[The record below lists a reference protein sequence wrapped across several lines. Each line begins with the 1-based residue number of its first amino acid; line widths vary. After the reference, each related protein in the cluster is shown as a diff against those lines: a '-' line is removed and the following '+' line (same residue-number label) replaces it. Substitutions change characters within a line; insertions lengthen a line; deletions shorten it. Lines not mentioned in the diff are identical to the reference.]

1 MEAFVVEVDDPRA
14 EDVQALLAVH
24 LAYAD
29 QHSPP
34 EHVHALDLDRLLAP
48 EVSFFSIR
56 ENGRLLGVGALKQ
69 LGERHAEIKSMH
81 TAEAARGRGVGRAMV
96 GHLISVARSR
106 GCDRVSLETGS
117 MEAFAPAR
125 TLYQSLGFEICE
137 PFADYRKSEFSVC
150 MTLVLDTAFGKV
162 GG

>member
-1 MEAFVVEVDDPRA
+1 M
-14 EDVQALLAVH
+14 H

-29 QHSPP
+29 QHSPQ
-34 EHVHALDLDRLLAP
+34 EYVHVLDLDRLLAP

-56 ENGRLLGVGALKQ
+56 ENGRLFGVGALKQ

-96 GHLISVARSR
+96 GHLIAVARSR

-150 MTLVLDTAFGKV
+150 MTLNLDSAFGKV